1 MKLTMLAMLL
11 LMPATSF
18 AEKYSVKDEGDFMPA
33 GQRIEFAD
41 RYGWRN
47 YHVDFDFAL
56 DASGRALSKNSKL
69 TVHIV
74 KRDGKTWNYTCK
86 AKGGSPLI
94 ANINYLFGKGISVVS
109 ECRIPEKEFAKAVDL
124 DAQDVGIPNLVFQ
137 VVIQDGEVKP
147 GAQRGLYFIP
157 GGQIE
162 SSELNAYA
170 MNNEDPTSLA
180 VVFRSN

>member
-1 MKLTMLAMLL
+1 MSPQRSSGFT
-11 LMPATSF
+11 
-18 AEKYSVKDEGDFMPA
+18 VGD
-33 GQRIEFAD
+33 D
-41 RYGWRN
+41 
-47 YHVDFDFAL
+47 V
-56 DASGRALSKNSKL
+56 
-69 TVHIV
+69 T
-74 KRDGKTWNYTCK
+74 KRDGKKWDFTCK
-86 AKGGSPLI
+86 AKGNSPLT

-124 DAQDVGIPNLVFQ
+124 DAQDVGLPNLVFQ
-137 VVIQDGEVKP
+137 VVIQDGEVRP
-147 GAQRGLYFIP
+147 GAQRGLYFVP